1 MSRPI
6 DAWELLQKRFT
17 AKEKG
22 GLGLDLEVVTVSDI
36 LTAPTIETKSS
47 DSSLKD
53 ISTKELVDELL
64 TREEIEHKWVS
75 TYSDKTITVDRPTL
89 LIIDKLKQNE
99 G

>member
-36 LTAPTIETKSS
+36 LTSPTIETKSS
-47 DSSLKD
+47 DSFLKD

-64 TREEIEHKWVS
+64 TREGVEHKWVEP
-75 TYSDKTITVDRPTL
+75 YVDKTFSVNGPATV
-89 LIIDKLKQNE
+89 III
-99 G
+99 

>member
-6 DAWELLQKRFT
+6 DAWALLRKRFT

-22 GLGLDLEVVTVSDI
+22 GFGLDLEVVTVSDI

-64 TREEIEHKWVS
+64 TREGIEHKWVEP
-75 TYSDKTITVDRPTL
+75 YVDKTFSVNGPATV
-89 LIIDKLKQNE
+89 III
-99 G
+99 

>member
-1 MSRPI
+1 MSRSI
-6 DAWELLQKRFT
+6 DAWELLRKRFT

-36 LTAPTIETKSS
+36 LTAPTIEIKSS

-64 TREEIEHKWVS
+64 TREEIEHKWVEP
-75 TYSDKTITVDRPTL
+75 YVDKTFSLNGPATV
-89 LIIDKLKQNE
+89 III
-99 G
+99 

>member
-6 DAWELLQKRFT
+6 DAWELLRKRFT

-64 TREEIEHKWVS
+64 TREEIEHKWIS

-99 G
+99 E